1 MNKVEK
7 MEQALDLA
15 LSLLDLKEGE
25 AYKTVR
31 QQDIDAIKAA
41 RAMPKRQCDVGTA
54 EEQAKRFGKLCIKYY
69 NEDESC
75 NRKCPLMSLDFIK
88 GFPRCQAHWTQMP
101 YESEAKDARR

>member
-7 MEQALDLA
+7 MERALDLA

-25 AYKTVR
+25 AYKNIR

-54 EEQAKRFGKLCIKYY
+54 EEQAKRYANHCDTYLCEDGGNPCTCCPCCGEIPFGKC
-69 NEDESC
+69 EFAWE
-75 NRKCPLMSLDFIK
+75 
-88 GFPRCQAHWTQMP
+88 QMP
-101 YESEAKDARR
+101 YESEVSHG